1 LLYIQYIHSKNDY
14 VNIYFQPL
22 GTYSESNPESNAL
35 VLRGLDIV
43 AFTTMSMKEMKW
55 LQEHLLMVTLIIT
68 TRHTISN
75 NPKSNRIVRRGL
87 DVVAFTKLSLKKKW
101 NDSDKIYFH

>member
-1 LLYIQYIHSKNDY
+1 MITSIFTSN
-14 VNIYFQPL
+14 F
-22 GTYSESNPESNAL
+22 YSESNPESNAL
-35 VLRGLDIV
+35 VLRGLDVV
-43 AFTTMSMKEMKW
+43 AFTALSMKEMKW
-55 LQEHLLMVTLIIT
+55 LQQHLLTVTVIIT

-75 NPKSNRIVRRGL
+75 NPQSNGIVSRGL